1 MLLSLFYRGGNWG
14 SDLSQLGSGGAE
26 INLRLVWLES
36 WVVIC
41 LGDHQ
46 GTLVGVV
53 RAWDVG
59 RVLGKE
65 RVKEKNARG
74 GWEEKRK
81 EQRKEVYNVMEL
93 KLAAIGSRATID
105 SENRCLFLWD
115 EWETSE
121 SPPSNSWVRSVDATV
136 PSELAQD
143 LAHMR
148 SSNTCWMNE
157 SAWVNVWVNN
167 RMNDGLLC
175 KLFNKALSGWIN

>member
-1 MLLSLFYRGGNWG
+1 MLLSLFYREGDWG

-26 INLRLVWLES
+26 IHLRLVWLES

-59 RVLGKE
+59 RVLDKE

-81 EQRKEVYNVMEL
+81 EQRKEVYDVMEL
-93 KLAAIGSRATID
+93 KLAATGSRATID

-115 EWETSE
+115 EWETFE
-121 SPPSNSWVRSVDATV
+121 SPPSLLSQVRRCHCALRASSG
-136 PSELAQD
+136 PWSYEELKYMLNEWERMSECV
-143 LAHMR
+143 
-148 SSNTCWMNE
+148 S
-157 SAWVNVWVNN
+157 
-167 RMNDGLLC
+167 
-175 KLFNKALSGWIN
+175 K